1 MTAIT
6 QRIPDFFG
14 GINEAPD
21 LYKGQGQVSEA
32 ENCIPDLTRGLY
44 KRPGAQRVGSPKVY
58 DENNVLQSGTDYEPL
73 AGVDTSSNHWFH
85 YYRDEDEGSYIG
97 QVKTDGSVAVWSC
110 KTGEAVNVTYES
122 GQQNDLQTYMSY
134 DSPASGDL
142 QFTTINDTTFVCNR
156 NQPVLMKDASVNS
169 TPTNP
174 HTYVAFVELKQV
186 VNGRQYSLNIH
197 DPSSSATTSISS
209 ATRLS
214 VTPDN
219 SEGFTSFSGGEG
231 HCPRIGTKIFKE
243 GGSNGRDNLIF
254 RLTVTGQQGPV
265 PDSTDPPD
273 ITKNTHYTCS
283 YRAEIDL
290 LHGGEGWAANDTV
303 TVTLEG
309 FDYTI
314 TVENVETA
322 TFNASLKAV
331 RPEPT
336 PFDQQTSVSTDTIL
350 GSLKEEIDSI
360 NGGGVLQSKI
370 IGNGLYIR
378 SNSQNFTVTTPN
390 TDLLTVITD
399 STNDITNLPTQAKDG
414 YIVKVANTAAQEDDY
429 YLKFEG
435 DSGSDGPG
443 SWSECA
449 KPGIER
455 RLDSSTLPCVI
466 ERLQDTNNNTIYF
479 NVKKFVYADREVG
492 DRVTNPKP
500 SFVTLSTVHG
510 DDRNENRTINKV
522 LFFRNRLCFLSGD
535 NVVLSRPGDLGNF
548 FVKTALTVAADDP
561 IDISC
566 SSTYPSELFDGIE
579 QNTGLLV
586 FGKNQQFLLA
596 TDSDILQP
604 ESAKLSSIA
613 TYNYNADL
621 SPISMGTIAGFVD
634 NAGAFSRFFVMANVA
649 REGEPQV
656 VELSKVVSRQLDND
670 LNLIANSRENQF
682 VFLGK
687 RGSKDVFGYRYFGT
701 IERQLQSAWFKW
713 KHSKAIKYHF
723 VTDDTYFFV
732 DSQYFL
738 QKIDLIRDAALTV
751 REDGTDYLVHL
762 DNYAPATGGSYDAA
776 TNKTTFTLSWLADIS
791 NPKNDLTAVKGG
803 TDGTIITGIDVPNT
817 TTDVKVPGDWSGQE
831 LTFGYDY
838 TMKVVLPQF
847 FVQTKTGN
855 VTVNESRGSL
865 VVHRVN
871 LEFSRVG
878 SYETVLTRVGKP
890 EYTQQFS
897 STELDDYLV
906 GDVRVNDTYSAYV
919 PVYEK
924 NDNFTLSIKSTSP
937 LPATL
942 TSLTWEGDY
951 NPGYYKRV

>member
-44 KRPGAQRVGSPKVY
+44 KRPGAQRVGSTSNAV
-58 DENNVLQSGTDYEPL
+58 NNIYGKLV
-73 AGVDTSSNHWFH
+73 GVDTSSNHWFH
-85 YYRDEDEGSYIG
+85 YYRDESEGSYVG
-97 QVKTDGSVAVWSC
+97 QVKTDGTVAMWSC
-110 KTGEAVNVTYES
+110 KTGEAITVNEKS
-122 GQQNDLQTYMSY
+122 GEETALRSY
-134 DSPASGDL
+134 LTEGSPSAGDL
-142 QFTTINDTTFVCNR
+142 QFTTINDSTFVCNR
-156 NQPVLMKDASVNS
+156 KKTVAMHPTTAFATD
-169 TPTNP
+169 TNP

-186 VNGRQYSLNIH
+186 VNGRQYALNIH
-197 DPSSSATTSISS
+197 DPSSNATTSISS

-214 VTPDN
+214 VTSVDT
-219 SEGFTSFSGGEG
+219 EGFTTFSGDNG
-231 HCPRIGTKIFKE
+231 HCPKIGTKIFKE

-254 RLTVTGQQGPV
+254 RLTVTGQQGQ
-265 PDSTDPPD
+265 DPGSNDETPEAGD
-273 ITKNTHYTCS
+273 FTCS
-283 YRAEIDL
+283 YTAKVDL
-290 LHGGEGWAANDTV
+290 LHGGEGWVANDTV

-314 TVENVETA
+314 KVENAETA

-336 PFDQQTSVSTDTIL
+336 PFDQQTSVSTDSIL
-350 GSLKEEIDSI
+350 GSLKSQIDTIS
-360 NGGGVLQSKI
+360 GVQSKI
-370 IGNGLYIR
+370 IGNGLYIK
-378 SNSQNFTVTTPN
+378 STSTTSPQNFTVTTPN

-399 STNDITNLPTQAKDG
+399 STNDITNLPTQAKHG

-443 SWSECA
+443 SWTECA
-449 KPGIER
+449 KPGIEK
-455 RLDSSTLPCVI
+455 RLDASTMPIVI
-466 ERLQDTNNNTIYF
+466 QRESDGNF
-479 NVKKFVYADREVG
+479 KVKQFGYSDRAVG
-492 DRVTNPKP
+492 DEVTNPDP
-500 SFVTLSTVHG
+500 SFVG
-510 DDRNENRTINKV
+510 NTINKA
-522 LFFRNRLCFLSGD
+522 LFFRNRLCFLTGE
-535 NVVLSRPGDLGNF
+535 NIVLSEPGNLKNF
-548 FVKTALTVAADDP
+548 FIQTALTVSAKDP

-566 SSTYPSELFDGIE
+566 SSTFPSDLFDGIE
-579 QNTGLLV
+579 QNTGLLL
-586 FGKNQQFLLA
+586 FAKNQQFLLA

-604 ESAKLSSIA
+604 ESARLSSIS
-613 TYNYNADL
+613 TYNYNADM

-634 NAGAFSRFFVMANVA
+634 NAGSFSRFFVMANVA

-670 LNLIANSRENQF
+670 LDLIANSRENQF

-713 KHSKAIKYHF
+713 KHSKPIKYHF

-732 DSQYFL
+732 DNQYFL

-751 REDGTDYLVHL
+751 REGGTDYLVHL

-791 NPKNDLTAVKGG
+791 NPRTDLTAVKGG

-817 TTDVKVPGDWSGQE
+817 GTAVTVPGDWSGQE

-890 EYTQQFS
+890 KYTQQFS
-897 STELDDYLV
+897 STELDNYLV

-924 NDNFTLSIKSTSP
+924 NDNFTLSIESTSP

-951 NPGYYKRV
+951 NPSYYRRV